1 MDKLALNFYRFLL
14 ALSCLAMLAA
24 FATVA
29 LGILARAAA
38 WDLPGLDAYAGYAIA
53 ASLFL
58 ALPSTLLRGEHI
70 RVTLLLER
78 LPRRWRGALEWWSLG
93 AAAALASYL
102 AWFAIRLVWVSRTTH
117 DVSPAADA
125 TPLWIPQL
133 AMAMGCAGFA
143 LAFLHALI
151 ARWHGRDL
159 VAPPAAAHTE

>member
-1 MDKLALNFYRFLL
+1 MDKLVLNFYRSLL
-14 ALSCLAMLAA
+14 ALSCLAMLGA
-24 FATVA
+24 FAAVG
-29 LGILARAAA
+29 LGILGRLAG

-78 LPRRWRGALEWWSLG
+78 LPLRWRAAFEWWCL
-93 AAAALASYL
+93 AAAFAMALYL
-102 AWFAIRLVWVSRTTH
+102 AWFSAQLVWVSYATH

-133 AMAMGCAGFA
+133 AMALGCAGFA
-143 LAFLHALI
+143 LAFLQALV
-151 ARWHGRDL
+151 ARWRGEDL
-159 VAPPAAAHTE
+159 VAPAAAAHTE